1 MVSEAD
7 WETGRSAWSTRVN
20 NAGIGALRVA
30 LLFGSAA
37 VALALVLTP
46 IAEKRSRPTV
56 AQFGAPFGI
65 DPITT
70 SSTKRSGGTYTLRR
84 SVLQP
89 GRDAVCI
96 IRENGQRSG
105 AC

>member
-1 MVSEAD
+1 MASDAD
-7 WETGRSAWSTRVN
+7 WDTGRGAWPTRMG

-46 IAEKRSRPTV
+46 IAEKRTRPTV
-56 AQFGAPFGI
+56 VQLGAPFGI

-70 SSTKRSGGTYTLRR
+70 SSTKRSGGTYTIRR

-89 GRDAVCI
+89 TRDAVCVI
-96 IRENGQRSG
+96 SENGQRSG

>member
-1 MVSEAD
+1 MASEANWD
-7 WETGRSAWSTRVN
+7 TGRGSWSIRMG

-46 IAEKRSRPTV
+46 IAEKRTRPTI
-56 AQFGAPFGI
+56 AQLGAPFGI

-70 SSTKRSGGTYTLRR
+70 SSTKRSGSTYTIRR

-89 GRDAVCI
+89 ARDSVCV
-96 IRENGQRSG
+96 IRDNGQRSG